1 MALRPSSLVDSLEE
15 EEDPQTV
22 RRNRSRSPRRKR
34 IPRDALTQP
43 VEHLLKTL
51 KKNPSMISDPDQRTG
66 REQLSNDEL
75 IKQLV
80 SELAENS
87 MIEAESLK
95 GTLDEATQKI
105 ELGFESLSSLQVE
118 TIQAIQKTDY
128 ADSIKTLGENIK
140 ILDKSMKSM
149 METMR
154 LMMEKVDLLYASTAI
169 GNPSA
174 PMLPSVPGTSK
185 IYPTLPSAPTADEWD
200 ILP

>member
-1 MALRPSSLVDSLEE
+1 GAM
-15 EEDPQTV
+15 
-22 RRNRSRSPRRKR
+22 
-34 IPRDALTQP
+34 
-43 VEHLLKTL
+43 
-51 KKNPSMISDPDQRTG
+51 G

-80 SELAENS
+80 MELAENS
-87 MIEAESLK
+87 MIEAEGLK

-118 TIQAIQKTDY
+118 TIQAIQATDY

-140 ILDKSMKSM
+140 ILDRSMKSM

-154 LMMEKVDLLYASTAI
+154 LMMEKIDLLYASTAI

-174 PMLPSVPGTSK
+174 
-185 IYPTLPSAPTADEWD
+185 
-200 ILP
+200 